1 MHLIKFSSEDCGTCH
16 RMSHYDGKVA
26 EELGCS
32 FISVMLLKQYP
43 NKEGMGWHTYL
54 LVNDPDG
61 DFSIEGE
68 LKGGMP
74 KGDFRT
80 KLAELLPS

>member
-32 FISVMLLKQYP
+32 FILSLIHISEPTRPY
-43 NKEGMGWHTYL
+43 
-54 LVNDPDG
+54 
-61 DFSIEGE
+61 
-68 LKGGMP
+68 
-74 KGDFRT
+74 
-80 KLAELLPS
+80 